1 MHFVFGSITTAFAKA
16 QYAQDA
22 PLGAQEKRARVKWK
36 KGMWRLL
43 GRGEQQRGSNGKR
56 EKRALQSSNRNGTR
70 IHLLFSD
77 AEENFATKS
86 ETRKER
92 LFLVARVLIFSVY
105 RACLSSA
112 LRQFRRICR
121 KG

>member
-16 QYAQDA
+16 QYAQVA
-22 PLGAQEKRARVKWK
+22 LLGAQEKGQSEMEERDVATTGK
-36 KGMWRLL
+36 
-43 GRGEQQRGSNGKR
+43 GEQQRGSNGKQ

-86 ETRKER
+86 ENKER
-92 LFLVARVLIFSVY
+92 KALFC
-105 RACLSSA
+105 CL
-112 LRQFRRICR
+112 
-121 KG
+121 